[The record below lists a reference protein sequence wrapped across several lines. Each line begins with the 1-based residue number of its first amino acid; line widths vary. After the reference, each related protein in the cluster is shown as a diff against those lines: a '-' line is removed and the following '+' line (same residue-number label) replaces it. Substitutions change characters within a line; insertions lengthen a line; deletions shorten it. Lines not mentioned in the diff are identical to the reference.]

1 MNANREGGGGMR
13 GVGEGV
19 GGGGGGRGGRGET
32 GTGKSGGDD
41 LQRVSTAFWRKAI
54 FASLS
59 CDKMKTLN
67 V

>member
-13 GVGEGV
+13 GVGGGR
-19 GGGGGGRGGRGET
+19 GGGGGGRGET